1 MAEVA
6 RVFIVA
12 VVVMAEVARVF
23 IVAMVVWQRLLEYS

>member
-12 VVVMAEVARVF
+12 VVVMAEFANVF

>member
-1 MAEVA
+1 MTEVA